1 MFLGSI
7 GVNLRASAVPSP
19 PAAPAG
25 LHVTGEVNGQV
36 GLAWSGV
43 AGASSYN
50 VYRSPLS
57 GGGWARANSSP
68 VAGASFTDTG
78 LRNGRTHYYAVRALV
93 SAGNESGPSNEAS
106 AVPHWIIGWAN
117 LQWPPARGGDLV
129 EPCPASVVG
138 GAPTCA
144 KPS

>member
-19 PAAPAG
+19 RAAPAG
-25 LHVTGEVNGQV
+25 LHVTGEVNGHV

-68 VAGASFTDTG
+68 VAGTSFTDTG
-78 LRNGRTHYYAVRALV
+78 LGNGRTHYYVVRALLSHALPANSTEAADRQLRKCLR
-93 SAGNESGPSNEAS
+93 SAPGT
-106 AVPHWIIGWAN
+106 VPD
-117 LQWPPARGGDLV
+117 PD
-129 EPCPASVVG
+129 E
-138 GAPTCA
+138 
-144 KPS
+144 